1 VVHGHDHRTPG
12 FAVND
17 AFESDG
23 FSGHVKSSPEGL
35 MAAGVMVMQRGA
47 SAAPLRPRRSVGEY
61 ALHSISLSAGVNAEV
76 CIAGRSG

>member
-1 VVHGHDHRTPG
+1 
-12 FAVND
+12 
-17 AFESDG
+17 
-23 FSGHVKSSPEGL
+23 

-76 CIAGRSG
+76 CGGVMSGYMEKSAELARRIRRRI